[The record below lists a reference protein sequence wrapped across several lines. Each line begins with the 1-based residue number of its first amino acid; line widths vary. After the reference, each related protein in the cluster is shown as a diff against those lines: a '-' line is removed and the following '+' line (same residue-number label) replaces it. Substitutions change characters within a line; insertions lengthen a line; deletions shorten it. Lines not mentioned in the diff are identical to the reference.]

1 MRDIYVFLFSM
12 WALILLGGGIAVVL
26 LGPASVTGFGELD
39 PVVSSV
45 LKGGTAILLV
55 VIWIVVLH
63 KVKDRIFRK
72 RLAG

>member
-39 PVVSSV
+39 PFVSSA

-55 VIWIVVLH
+55 VVWIVVLH